1 MKHKRI
7 KGPIQM
13 GGKYSKSPSQRQIL
27 TTWANVKLETA
38 DACSFK
44 PFSTRATDNKA
55 FWDAIPEHHKRLR
68 KTDGVRQISS
78 QARAV
83 FAHAFLTGDEDTP
96 RMAALT
102 TGLFLCLT
110 APDETRARETAE
122 TCEGIAVGLTPEQ
135 VEHCKAEA
143 EQMCDERH
151 ARASSTAE
159 RGIKT
164 TYTLKE
170 IAKHRDTY
178 TDSNGEE
185 AANYNLPGGWQIPCI
200 LGDITPG
207 KWTAV
212 ARDRDDELI
221 VTVTK

>member
-1 MKHKRI
+1 MKYKRI
-7 KGPIQM
+7 KFPQPM

-27 TTWANVKLETA
+27 TTWASVKLETA

-44 PFSTRATDNKA
+44 PFSTAATDNKA
-55 FWDAIPEHHKRLR
+55 FWGAIPEHHKRLR
-68 KTDGVRQISS
+68 KSDGVRQISS
-78 QARAV
+78 QARTV

-110 APDETRARETAE
+110 APDDTKARETAE
-122 TCEGIAVGLTPEQ
+122 MCEGIAVGLTPEQ
-135 VEHCKAEA
+135 IEHCKAEA
-143 EQMCDERH
+143 EQMCDDRDEQARSTA
-151 ARASSTAE
+151 ARA
-159 RGIKT
+159 IKT
-164 TYTLKE
+164 KYTLKE

-178 TDSNGEE
+178 TDGNGEE

-212 ARDRDDELI
+212 SRDRDDELI